1 MWLFKLFKKFNL
13 IKKLNKILLTGSA
26 GFIGSELLKD
36 LSQSNKILKEKTYK
50 FKTLKIGNLITVKL
64 RA

>member
-1 MWLFKLFKKFNL
+1 M
-13 IKKLNKILLTGSA
+13 NKILLTGSA